1 MKRREKKKWG
11 YAALAVIAL
20 TAVVVLIV
28 WAAGRKGAQEL
39 PVAEAPTRSEE
50 PDIRVVYKERK
61 LKSWFRWRW
70 RRSSPAT
77 SCRTV

>member
-1 MKRREKKKWG
+1 MKRRDKKKWG

-39 PVAEAPTRSEE
+39 PVPEAPTRSEE
-50 PDIRVVYKERK
+50 PDIRVVYKEKEVDRK
-61 LKSWFRWRW
+61 VPFKEFKLERKVDDV
-70 RRSSPAT
+70 T
-77 SCRTV
+77 